1 MDFVGDRRKTYD
13 AVYSLHERTIRA
25 SVDALCRD
33 GTREISRDPR
43 TKCLPT
49 QWGRLAML

>member
-1 MDFVGDRRKTYD
+1 MIGKISQVSQ
-13 AVYSLHERTIRA
+13 AIRA

-33 GTREISRDPR
+33 GTSEISCDPR